1 MQPGVQAWKP
11 CAQGHDN
18 YKHSFFGHTDSASCK
33 GSRERLPGDPLDLGK
48 IIVDEPSL
56 GRGVALAH
64 RVWPKLLS

>member
-1 MQPGVQAWKP
+1 MLRGMTITNIPFL
-11 CAQGHDN
+11 D
-18 YKHSFFGHTDSASCK
+18 TRTRK